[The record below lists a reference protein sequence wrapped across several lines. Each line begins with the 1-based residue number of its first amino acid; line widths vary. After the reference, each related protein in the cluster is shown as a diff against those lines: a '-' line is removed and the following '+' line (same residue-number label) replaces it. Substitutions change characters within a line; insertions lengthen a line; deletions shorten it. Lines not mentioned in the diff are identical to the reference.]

1 MESDPRPGRL
11 SEEDRAL
18 IRRIGGQLGQLL
30 QSMPAELPDI
40 LRRDELGIL
49 ANMVTRLAR
58 ELTQTR
64 ARDEARRVE
73 LERRVGELQ
82 SAYET
87 QEKLLGRVRES
98 SSPILALHPD
108 VLLVPLAGALLF
120 SRFIE
125 IVEPLIHRL
134 AASPAPAVI
143 LDITRIETFDDE
155 AARSL
160 LQIGRPRA
168 PAASS
173 PSSPA
178 SPSAPR
184 TRPGS
189 NLSSLNPCEDLAHAL
204 TMALDLAGYR
214 IAR

>member
-1 MESDPRPGRL
+1 LESDPRPGRL
-11 SEEDRAL
+11 SDEDRAL

-30 QSMPAELPDI
+30 QNMPAELPDI

-58 ELTQTR
+58 ELTQAR

-87 QEKLLGRVRES
+87 HEKLLGRVRDL
-98 SSPILALHPD
+98 SSPILTLHPD
-108 VLLVPLAGALLF
+108 VLLVPLAGALIL
-120 SRFIE
+120 SRFVE

-134 AASPAPAVI
+134 AASPAQAVI
-143 LDITRIETFDDE
+143 LDITRIEIFDDE

-160 LQIGRPRA
+160 LQIGRA
-168 PAASS
+168 
-173 PSSPA
+173 
-178 SPSAPR
+178 
-184 TRPGS
+184 TRSRGVIPVLAGLPLGAEDATGID
-189 NLSSLNPCEDLAHAL
+189 LSSLNPCEDLAHAL
-204 TMALDLAGYR
+204 AMALDLAGYR